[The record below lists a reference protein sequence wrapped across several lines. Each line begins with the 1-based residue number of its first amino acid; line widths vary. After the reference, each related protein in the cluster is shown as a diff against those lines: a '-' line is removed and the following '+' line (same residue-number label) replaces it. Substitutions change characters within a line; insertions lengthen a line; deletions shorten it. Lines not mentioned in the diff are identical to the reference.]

1 MKELRHQ
8 ALLALLEPDPPSK
21 CLAAHNLYN
30 LLGTGAMVLD
40 TEQLIPEP
48 PGVPGHPERPEL
60 IAPHQV
66 PRRRAGSAAGRAALL
81 HAVAHI
87 EFNAI
92 NLALDAI
99 WRFPSMPPA
108 FYHDWLHVASEEAT
122 HFGLLLK
129 RLGAYGLEY
138 GDLPAHNGLWE
149 AAHKTRLDLLA
160 RMALVPRTLEA
171 RGLDVTPALR
181 DKLADAGDLDSAA
194 VLDVI
199 LRDEVGHVAIG
210 NRWYHF
216 LCERQGRSSLTAH
229 AEVARRYD
237 AGLPRPPF
245 NWEARQRAGFN
256 EADLLYFQDLQP
268 PR

>member
-8 ALLALLEPDPPSK
+8 ALSVLLEPDPQTK
-21 CLAAHNLYN
+21 CFAARNLQDALSADAIAVN
-30 LLGTGAMVLD
+30 VGVIL
-40 TEQLIPEP
+40 QEP
-48 PGVPGHPERPEL
+48 QRLPGRPEHPL
-60 IAPHQV
+60 LVAPHQV
-66 PRRRAGSAAGRAALL
+66 PRRGVGSAAGRAALL

-99 WRFPSMPPA
+99 WRFADMPCA
-108 FYHDWLHVASEEAT
+108 YYKDWMLVASEEAF
-122 HFGLLLK
+122 HFTLLRE
-129 RLGAYGLEY
+129 RLETYGVTY
-138 GDLPAHNGLWE
+138 GDLPAHDGLWE
-149 AAHKTRLDLLA
+149 AAEKTRFDLLA

-181 DKLADAGDLDSAA
+181 DKLAEAGDLDSAA

-210 NRWYHF
+210 NRWYHY
-216 LCERQGRSSLTAH
+216 LCEREGRSSLTAH